1 MKFLVD
7 ASLSPRVAAMLREN
21 GHQADHVRDYGRLTA
36 DDSQILAHARSHG
49 QAIISADTDF
59 TLMRSLRGVPSP
71 SLVLLRSADRL
82 TPPQQAA
89 LILANLAA
97 VRADLEAG
105 ASISIAQGRLRVRP
119 LPMGREARPAAP
131 ASAAGSAEPSVT

>member
-7 ASLSPRVAAMLREN
+7 ASLSPAIADALRAN
-21 GHQADHVRDYGRLTA
+21 GHEADHVRDCGRVTA
-36 DDSQILAHARSHG
+36 DDNQILAHARAHR

-59 TLMRSLRGVPSP
+59 TLLRSLRRVPSP

-82 TPPQQAA
+82 SPPQQAA
-89 LILANLAA
+89 LILANLPA

-105 ASISIAQGRLRVRP
+105 ASISITRRHLRVRP
-119 LPMGREARPAAP
+119 IPLGRPDGQA
-131 ASAAGSAEPSVT
+131 

>member
-7 ASLSPRVAAMLREN
+7 ASLSPGIAEALREN
-21 GHQADHVRDYGRLTA
+21 GHQADHVRDYGRITA
-36 DDSQILAHARSHG
+36 NDSQILAHARSHG

-71 SLVLLRSADRL
+71 SLVVLRSADRL

-119 LPMGREARPAAP
+119 LPMGRDDGHAAP
-131 ASAAGSAEPSVT
+131 AKAMTSAT

>member
-7 ASLSPRVAAMLREN
+7 ASLSPRIAEVLRQN
-21 GHQADHVRDYGRLTA
+21 GHEADHVRDYGRLTA
-36 DDSQILAHARSHG
+36 DDNQILAHARSHG

-82 TPPQQAA
+82 SPQQQAA
-89 LILANLAA
+89 LILANLTA

-105 ASISIAQGRLRVRP
+105 ASVSMAQGRLRVRP
-119 LPMGREARPAAP
+119 LPMGRDGGRTAPTGTRP
-131 ASAAGSAEPSVT
+131 SAT

>member
-7 ASLSPRVAAMLREN
+7 ASLSPRIAAMLREN

-36 DDSQILAHARSHG
+36 DDRQILAHARSHG

-105 ASISIAQGRLRVRP
+105 ASVSIAQGRLRVRP
-119 LPMGREARPAAP
+119 LPLGREAGQAAP
-131 ASAAGSAEPSVT
+131 AGAGDTAEPAAT